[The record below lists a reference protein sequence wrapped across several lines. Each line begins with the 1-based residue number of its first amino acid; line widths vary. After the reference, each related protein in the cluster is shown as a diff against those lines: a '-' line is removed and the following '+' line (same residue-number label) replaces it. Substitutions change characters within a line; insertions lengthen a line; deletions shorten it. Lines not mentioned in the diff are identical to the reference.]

1 MSPAINLE
9 DMGLTLGITPDGK
22 LTLEGLQQLNSEQ
35 REYALSFARE
45 FKPVILAELR
55 RRELAV
61 MDDCPEPKAAK
72 QEWVAAIC
80 ACKFRDCTMWM
91 KNKKPLE
98 CCWGGT
104 SEETIQ

>member
-1 MSPAINLE
+1 VNPAINLE

-45 FKPVILAELR
+45 FKTVIMAELR

-61 MDDCPEPKAAK
+61 MDDCPEKKTAK
-72 QEWVAAIC
+72 QEWIAI
-80 ACKFRDCTMWM
+80 ACCCRFNDCTMW
-91 KNKKPLE
+91 NGRRPLE
-98 CCWGGT
+98 CFWNGGMV
-104 SEETIQ
+104 Q